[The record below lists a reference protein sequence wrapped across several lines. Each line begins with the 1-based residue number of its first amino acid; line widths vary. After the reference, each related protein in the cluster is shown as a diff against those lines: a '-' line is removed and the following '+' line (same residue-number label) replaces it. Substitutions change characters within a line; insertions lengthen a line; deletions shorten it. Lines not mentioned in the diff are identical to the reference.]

1 MIHSRALAQHV
12 NFIPDLLMV
21 LLEQAA
27 ADVLDAQKKKRLQ
40 KRRGIGL
47 TLRPG
52 ARTPL
57 WNALR
62 EAVHQSTRKY
72 GDQVKLARILGVP
85 RQRVNSYLTGARQMP
100 DAERTLLLIGWL
112 VANREGRPLS

>member
-1 MIHSRALAQHV
+1 
-12 NFIPDLLMV
+12 MV